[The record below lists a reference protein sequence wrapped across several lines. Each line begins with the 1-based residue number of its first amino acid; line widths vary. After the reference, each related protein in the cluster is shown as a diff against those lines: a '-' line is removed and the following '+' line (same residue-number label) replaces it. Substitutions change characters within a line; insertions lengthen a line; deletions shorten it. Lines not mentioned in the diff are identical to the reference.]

1 MVITG
6 ESRNSSALSNPGST
20 HLSAPQRLSF
30 GSTAR
35 LIFTLIVL
43 VGEFAALSIPV
54 DTANLRVST
63 GLGGWLADWGPVGAK
78 ILLLGLTL
86 TVILGR
92 FVSGDQFPV
101 LREKRLSKL
110 ALVAHLCALT
120 VFSFAALRL
129 FNSHTSS
136 ASAGILALACMTAG
150 VATVLSVLL
159 ILLPAGFW
167 IEMVQR
173 ARMAPV
179 FAFSI
184 AAATFSLVASLRWI
198 WKPWMNLTFH
208 AVRTVL
214 GWTKPDVV
222 ANAVTYTIGT
232 RAFSVT
238 ISAACSGYEGVA
250 LMLLFGVTW
259 LWLFR
264 RDFRFPQ
271 SLVLIP
277 AGMVAMWILNVVRIS
292 ALILIGD
299 AGAQATA
306 LGGFHSQAGWIAFLC
321 MALAFMLASQRMT
334 WFSVSRREAL
344 SATAAKDDATA
355 AYLIPFLA
363 ILAAGILS
371 SAMTGTFEWAYG
383 LRVVCA
389 AVAILFYRRS
399 YRGVSWRIGW
409 DAPAVGVLV
418 FAIWIAAE
426 RLLFPH
432 AIAVPIPPALAASAA
447 PVRLGWI
454 SFRVIGA
461 IITVPITEELAFR
474 GYLLRRLVSADFAC
488 VDLRPFHLVP
498 FAVSSVVF
506 GILHGQRWI
515 AGAIAG
521 MLYAAVARRRGSLGD
536 AALAHAT
543 TNALIAAHVLTVG
556 NWNLW

>member
-1 MVITG
+1 MV
-6 ESRNSSALSNPGST
+6 P
-20 HLSAPQRLSF
+20 
-30 GSTAR
+30 TAR
-35 LIFTLIVL
+35 LVFTLSVL
-43 VGEFAALSIPV
+43 LGEFVALSIPV
-54 DTANLRVST
+54 DTANLRVRT
-63 GLGGWLADWGPVGAK
+63 GLGAWLSDWGPVGAK
-78 ILLLGLTL
+78 ILLLGLML
-86 TVILGR
+86 TVILAR
-92 FVSGDQFPV
+92 FVSGGPFPV

-110 ALVAHLCALT
+110 ALLAHLCALT
-120 VFSFAALRL
+120 AFSFAALRL
-129 FNSHTSS
+129 FDAHTSS
-136 ASAGILALACMTAG
+136 AGAGILALACMTAG
-150 VATVLSVLL
+150 IATILSVWL
-159 ILLPAGFW
+159 ILLPASFW
-167 IEMVQR
+167 IEMLQR
-173 ARMAPV
+173 AWLAPV
-179 FAFSI
+179 IGFSI
-184 AAATFSLVASLRWI
+184 AAATFSLAAPLRWI
-198 WKPWMNLTFH
+198 WKPWMDLTFQ

-214 GWTKPDVV
+214 SWIRPDVLV
-222 ANAVTYTIGT
+222 DAVTYTIGT
-232 RAFSVT
+232 QRFSVT

-250 LMLLFGVTW
+250 LMLLFGATW

-277 AGMVAMWILNVVRIS
+277 AGMVAMWILNVVRIA

-299 AGAQATA
+299 AGAQAIA

-321 MALAFMLASQRMT
+321 MALAFMHASQRIS
-334 WFSVSRREAL
+334 WFAISRRQTRPA
-344 SATAAKDDATA
+344 AAAKNDPTA
-355 AYLIPFLA
+355 AYLVPFLA

-389 AVAILFYRRS
+389 AAAILSYRRS

-409 DAPAVGVLV
+409 EAPAAGILV

-432 AIAVPIPPALAASAA
+432 AMAVPIPLALAASAA

-454 SFRVIGA
+454 LFRLVGA
-461 IITVPITEELAFR
+461 IVTVPVAEELAFR

-488 VDLRPFHLVP
+488 VDLRRFHLIP

-506 GILHGQRWI
+506 GILHGRRWI
-515 AGAIAG
+515 AGTIAG

-543 TNALIAAHVLTVG
+543 TNALIAARVLLVG
-556 NWNLW
+556 DWNLW